1 MDSGGQLEDIRRR
14 VVIGLHPQPDSAARI
29 LSELNQEGRN
39 DDYDS
44 SHHNGHAGK
53 QHGVDNDSDHSRS
66 PFLRPRYTNA
76 YLGAMV
82 ASVADTV
89 FFAPWPLRNMYATRR
104 VNG

>member
-1 MDSGGQLEDIRRR
+1 MARVRIREFASS
-14 VVIGLHPQPDSAARI
+14 QPSQTVGSLPPRI